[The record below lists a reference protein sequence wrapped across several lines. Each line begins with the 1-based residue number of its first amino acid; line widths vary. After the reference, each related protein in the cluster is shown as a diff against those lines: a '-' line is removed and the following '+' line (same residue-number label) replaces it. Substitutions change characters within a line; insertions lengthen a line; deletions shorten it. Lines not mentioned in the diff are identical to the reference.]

1 MIKTKVN
8 SPQSTLSNQTYLK
21 RFPVMDLPPSAVRPK
36 MMTTIRYT
44 ETNCPIKFQLKPASQ
59 PASQPS
65 EHILT
70 AKTVMRRRMLV
81 STLHPQLVMKKDY
94 ERIVR

>member
-44 ETNCPIKFQLKPASQ
+44 ETNCPIKFQLKL
-59 PASQPS
+59 ASQPS

-70 AKTVMRRRMLV
+70 VKTVMRRRMLV

>member
-1 MIKTKVN
+1 MEILPRNTA
-8 SPQSTLSNQTYLK
+8 SFSLK

-44 ETNCPIKFQLKPASQ
+44 ETNCPIKFQLKL
-59 PASQPS
+59 ASQPS

-70 AKTVMRRRMLV
+70 VKTVMRRRMLV